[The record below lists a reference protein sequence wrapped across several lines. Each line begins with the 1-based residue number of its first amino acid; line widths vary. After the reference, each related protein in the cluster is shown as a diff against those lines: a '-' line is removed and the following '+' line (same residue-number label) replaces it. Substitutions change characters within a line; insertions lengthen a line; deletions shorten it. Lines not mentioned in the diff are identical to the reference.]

1 MPRRKATL
9 RQKVYIMDYQKEN
22 VKQIKIALNR
32 ETDADIIAYLD
43 TLPNKNGYLKQLIRD
58 DMKTKMQ

>member
-1 MPRRKATL
+1 MPRKKATNK
-9 RQKVYIMDYQKEN
+9 QKAYIVDYNKEN
-22 VKQIKIALNR
+22 TKRVNFTLNLNY
-32 ETDADIIAYLD
+32 DADIIAYLD